1 MVNQLYIIKQNRQVF
16 IKLVDS
22 LTTDQLNEIPAGFN
36 NNIAWNFAHA
46 IVSQQ
51 LLCYAKAGKEIN
63 IDKEFLEKY
72 QRGSKPNGY
81 IMQEEINYFKE
92 KAISLIDKFQQDWE
106 SGFFNE
112 YQSFTTSMGIH
123 IRSCE
128 EALHFAAGHDQ
139 VHFGYCLA
147 LKRVVLHNSLIT
159 Q

>member
-1 MVNQLYIIKQNRQVF
+1 MVNQFYIIKQNRQVF

-72 QRGSKPNGY
+72 QR
-81 IMQEEINYFKE
+81 
-92 KAISLIDKFQQDWE
+92 
-106 SGFFNE
+106 
-112 YQSFTTSMGIH
+112 
-123 IRSCE
+123 
-128 EALHFAAGHDQ
+128 
-139 VHFGYCLA
+139 
-147 LKRVVLHNSLIT
+147 
-159 Q
+159 

>member
-1 MVNQLYIIKQNRQVF
+1 MVNQFYIIKQNRQVF

-46 IVSQQ
+46 VVSQQ
-51 LLCYAKAGKEIN
+51 LLCYGKAGKEIN
-63 IDKEFLEKY
+63 INKEFLEKY

-81 IMQEEINYFKE
+81 IKQEEINYFKE

-106 SGFFNE
+106 SGLFNE
-112 YQSFTTSMGIH
+112 YQAVTTSMGIQ
-123 IRSCE
+123 IRSCG

-139 VHFGYCLA
+139 LHFGYCLA